1 MCLNFKVNSCL
12 FPMIFFFIPWK
23 SLIIIFLHLYSIA
36 SSLYSRVFLFWVFRS
51 LYGFCAIVPF
61 FYARKFIVLVSALYP
76 SILWRKQY
84 TNCKVC
90 PYAFCNSHVN
100 SSAWNKWQDKFK
112 SLVQQQ
118 QKTCG
123 TSLSTK
129 VQFVHFIA
137 SMLMRAQ
144 LGMCISVAHLGQ
156 QWNILNTVTFFFHV
170 DIYFNRFFM
179 DILFI
184 DFFLIFL
191 ILRKD
196 FIVIIHAWKWKLVLS
211 FW

>member
-1 MCLNFKVNSCL
+1 MSIFCVRFCLVVSVFLSIRFFLCFSANRFFFLLMCLNFKVNSCL

-36 SSLYSRVFLFWVFRS
+36 SSLYSRVFFFWVLRS
-51 LYGFCAIVPF
+51 LYRFCAIVPF
-61 FYARKFIVLVSALYP
+61 FYAWTFIVLVFALYP

-118 QKTCG
+118 QKN
-123 TSLSTK
+123 
-129 VQFVHFIA
+129 
-137 SMLMRAQ
+137 MR
-144 LGMCISVAHLGQ
+144 
-156 QWNILNTVTFFFHV
+156 N
-170 DIYFNRFFM
+170 
-179 DILFI
+179 
-184 DFFLIFL
+184 
-191 ILRKD
+191 
-196 FIVIIHAWKWKLVLS
+196 
-211 FW
+211 